1 MATRIGTVDIPDR
14 TERDRYFREFD
25 YLELSALF
33 AGPLKPSALAKWAE
47 VAPKGAL
54 GLVAPSVL
62 THRKAP
68 KATRSW
74 PTDASAGDFRD
85 SGPGR
90 VALAELAAAVELLGA
105 ACVVFQSPPLF
116 AASAANRDQLR
127 KFFGEVATEEAVGAH
142 RVWVPDG
149 LWDPRTAVTFATE
162 LGVTCSID
170 PMVRDPGTSPE
181 VYYDLEVTSLYFRIA
196 GLGRSGPIRSEHLDD
211 LVMLIEHYEDV
222 PVTIAFE
229 SPERWKDAKNL
240 KKTLEGASDPD

>member
-1 MATRIGTVDIPDR
+1 MAARIGTVDIPDR

-47 VAPKGAL
+47 VAPKGSI

-68 KATRSW
+68 KATRLW
-74 PTDASAGDFRD
+74 PADPSVGDFRD

-90 VALAELAAAVELLGA
+90 VALVQIAAAVEQLAA
-105 ACVVFQSPPLF
+105 ACVVFPSPPLF
-116 AASAANRDQLR
+116 AASAANRDQLK
-127 KFFGEVATEEAVGAH
+127 KFFGEIATEDSVGAP

-162 LGVTCSID
+162 IGVTCAID
-170 PMVRDPGTSPE
+170 PMVRDPGTPPE
-181 VYYDLEVTSLYFRIA
+181 VYYDLDVTSLYFRIA
-196 GLGRSGPIRSEHLDD
+196 GLGRSGPIRSEHVDD
-211 LVMLIEHYEDV
+211 LVMLIEHYEDL
-222 PVTIAFE
+222 PVTVAFD
-229 SPERWKDAKNL
+229 SPARWKDARNL
-240 KKTLEGASDPD
+240 KKTLEGAAED